1 MSTSSNEGSAARGEG
16 LSRRAFLRASGLA
29 AGSLGILATLG
40 ACSPQQ
46 ESAPAQAKAEEA
58 EPAAAPEPA
67 APAFVEQRVTTELPV
82 PAQSAPSKT
91 SYDCDVLVIGGGF
104 AGLNAAMAAK
114 DAGAS
119 VVMVDKGQPGYSGLS
134 PWPSS
139 HRWFDPEMGDDADA
153 FMTAITMGGEYLV
166 NRDWYQMW
174 IDHSKEAYERLAD
187 WGLMDRFDRCADT
200 KYWDDLDIQGYYDEN
215 ASVDRHARWM
225 PLIEGAG
232 IEVAPYT
239 MVVDVARDGD
249 AVCGAVGFH
258 VPSGTVVTFN
268 AKSVVMAMGGGCYKP
283 TGYPVGGNTFDG
295 EYIAYNL
302 GLPIANKEFDDFH
315 VTTSYASGNSFVNNQ
330 WDWLENIWLCG
341 GDITADTAE
350 SYATGKEKAM
360 VVARVS
366 NTVNGLAVNDGS
378 NIEDQAAADIGR
390 RGGTLS
396 GNPDDIRIG
405 KMLSPKPK
413 ADCYG
418 AAVGM
423 QSHFS
428 GGVFCGL
435 DDLEGATGIPGLW
448 VAGDGING
456 CAVTGSAYP
465 VGVGFTSNFTSI
477 QGDIAGKAAA
487 AYAASA
493 SVSGKVPQD
502 FVDAVTAEIEAPL
515 NQEKG
520 FSPDWARDELL
531 GIMSPFWVLV
541 DKSEPA
547 LNAALTQVLQMRDK
561 VLPKLQATNSHQ
573 QRLCLEMKHKVL
585 SAEMKLR
592 ASLERQESRG
602 AHYRSDYPYR
612 DDDNFLCYITVTK
625 GDDGQMVIDRVPL
638 AEEWKGDTSA
648 EYIARY
654 QVRFPGEAKALG
666 LPEEQSTGGWGK

>member
-1 MSTSSNEGSAARGEG
+1 MSTMMDQCGSEG
-16 LSRRAFLRASGLA
+16 LSRRSFLKVSSLA
-29 AGSLGILATLG
+29 AGGLGVMALAG
-40 ACSPQQ
+40 CAPQTAQ
-46 ESAPAQAKAEEA
+46 EGSAEEGNSSDGERTTTELPIPA
-58 EPAAAPEPA
+58 AAAPE
-67 APAFVEQRVTTELPV
+67 
-82 PAQSAPSKT
+82 KT
-91 SYDCDVLVIGGGF
+91 VYDCDVLVIGGGF

-114 DAGAS
+114 NAGAS

-139 HRWFDPEMGDDADA
+139 HRWFDPDMGDDAEA
-153 FMTAITMGGEYLV
+153 FKKAISMGGEYLV
-166 NRDWYQMW
+166 NQGWYQMW
-174 IDHSKEAYERLAD
+174 IDHSKEAYQRLAD

-200 KYWDDLDIQGYYDEN
+200 DYWNDLDIQGYYDAN
-215 ASVDRHARWM
+215 ASVDRHARWL
-225 PLIEGAG
+225 PLIQDAG
-232 IEVAPYT
+232 IEVATYT

-258 VPSGTVVTFN
+258 VPSGTVITFN

-350 SYATGKEKAM
+350 SYATNKEKAM

-366 NTVNGLAVNDGS
+366 NTINGLSVNDGT

-390 RGGTLS
+390 RGGSLS
-396 GNPDDIRIG
+396 GREDDIRIG

-428 GGVFCGL
+428 AGVFCGL

-477 QGDIAGKAAA
+477 QGDVAGKAAA
-487 AYAASA
+487 AYAASTSA
-493 SVSGKVPQD
+493 SGKVPAET
-502 FVDAVTAEIEAPL
+502 VEAITAEIQAPL
-515 NQEKG
+515 SQEKG

-541 DKSEPA
+541 DKSEQA

-561 VLPKLQATNSHQ
+561 VIPKLQATNPHQ

-592 ASLERQESRG
+592 ASLERKESRG

-612 DDDNFLCYITVTK
+612 DDANFLCYITITK
-625 GDDGQMVIDRVPL
+625 GDDGSMVIDRVPL
-638 AEEWKGDTSA
+638 KSEWVGDTSA
-648 EYIARY
+648 DYATRY
-654 QVRFPGEAKALG
+654 AVRFPGEAKAKG
-666 LPEEQSTGGWGK
+666 LPEEEKSGGWN

>member
-1 MSTSSNEGSAARGEG
+1 MGFIRDDQSYE
-16 LSRRAFLRASGLA
+16 LSRRSFLKAGGLTV
-29 AGSLGILATLG
+29 GSLGMMAAMPSLALADDVKG
-40 ACSPQQ
+40 A
-46 ESAPAQAKAEEA
+46 EADEAAKTEAASAERVTEEL
-58 EPAAAPEPA
+58 PIPTAAAPE
-67 APAFVEQRVTTELPV
+67 TT
-82 PAQSAPSKT
+82 T
-91 SYDCDVLVIGGGF
+91 YDCDVLVIGGGF
-104 AGLNAAMAAK
+104 AGLNAAMAAQA
-114 DAGAS
+114 AGAT

-166 NRDWYQMW
+166 NRNWYQMW
-174 IDHSKEAYERLAD
+174 IDHSKEAYERLAG

-200 KYWDDLDIQGYYDEN
+200 EYWDDLDIQGYYRAN
-215 ASVDRHARWM
+215 VGVDRHARWL
-225 PLIEGAG
+225 PVLEDAG
-232 IEVAPYT
+232 ITVVPYT
-239 MVVDVARDGD
+239 MIVDVARDGD

-258 VPSGTVVTFN
+258 VPSGAVVTFN

-283 TGYPVGGNTFDG
+283 SGYPVGGNTFDG

-315 VTTSYASGNSFVNNQ
+315 VTTSYASGDSFVNNQ

-341 GDITADTAE
+341 GDITADTAV

-360 VVARVS
+360 VIARVS
-366 NTVNGLAVNDGS
+366 GTVDGLAVNDGS

-396 GNPDDIRIG
+396 GNEDDIRIG

-418 AAVGM
+418 AACGM

-428 GGVFCGL
+428 AGVWCGL

-456 CAVTGSAYP
+456 CCVCGAAYP

-487 AYAASA
+487 EYALAGSA
-493 SVSGKVPQD
+493 TGVVPQD
-502 FVDAVTAEIEAPL
+502 FIDTVTAEIEAPL
-515 NQEKG
+515 AQEKG
-520 FSPDWARDELL
+520 FSPDWARDQLL

-561 VLPKLQATNSHQ
+561 VVPKLQATNPHQ

-592 ASLERQESRG
+592 ASLARQESRG

-612 DDDNFLCYITVTK
+612 NDESWLYYTLLKK
-625 GDDGQMVIDRVPL
+625 GDDGSMVLDYVELP
-638 AEEWKGDTSA
+638 EEWKGDTSV
-648 EYIARY
+648 ECTTRY
-654 QVRFPGEAKALG
+654 GVRFPGEAAALG
-666 LPEEQSTGGWGK
+666 LPEEESTGGWGK

>member
-1 MSTSSNEGSAARGEG
+1 MSTTMDQCGSEG
-16 LSRRAFLRASGLA
+16 LSRRSFLKVSGLA
-29 AGSLGILATLG
+29 AGGLGVMALAG
-40 ACSPQQ
+40 CAPQTAQ
-46 ESAPAQAKAEEA
+46 EGSAEEGNA
-58 EPAAAPEPA
+58 SDGE
-67 APAFVEQRVTTELPV
+67 RVTTELPI
-82 PAQSAPSKT
+82 PAAAAPEKT
-91 SYDCDVLVIGGGF
+91 VYDCDVLVIGGGF

-114 DAGAS
+114 NAGAS

-139 HRWFDPEMGDDADA
+139 HRWFDPDMGDDAEA
-153 FMTAITMGGEYLV
+153 FKKAISMGGEYLV
-166 NRDWYQMW
+166 NQGWYQMW
-174 IDHSKEAYERLAD
+174 IDHSKEAYQRLAD

-200 KYWDDLDIQGYYDEN
+200 DYWNDLDIQGYYDAN
-215 ASVDRHARWM
+215 ASVDRHARWL
-225 PLIEGAG
+225 PLIQDAG
-232 IEVAPYT
+232 IEVATYT

-249 AVCGAVGFH
+249 AICGAVGFH
-258 VPSGTVVTFN
+258 VPSGTVITFN

-350 SYATGKEKAM
+350 SYATNKEKAM

-366 NTVNGLAVNDGS
+366 NTINGMSVNDGT

-390 RGGTLS
+390 RGGSLS
-396 GNPDDIRIG
+396 GREDDIRIG

-428 GGVFCGL
+428 AGVFCGL

-477 QGDIAGKAAA
+477 QGDVAGKAAA

-493 SVSGKVPQD
+493 SVSGKVPAET
-502 FVDAVTAEIEAPL
+502 VEAITAEIQAPL
-515 NQEKG
+515 SQEKG

-541 DKSEPA
+541 DKSEQA

-561 VLPKLQATNSHQ
+561 VIPKLQATNPHQ

-592 ASLERQESRG
+592 ASLERKESRG

-612 DDDNFLCYITVTK
+612 DDANFLCYITITK
-625 GDDGQMVIDRVPL
+625 GDDGSMVIDHVPL
-638 AEEWKGDTSA
+638 KSEWVGDTSA
-648 EYIARY
+648 DYATRY
-654 QVRFPGEAKALG
+654 AVRFPGEAEAKG
-666 LPEEQSTGGWGK
+666 LPAEEKSGGWN

>member
-1 MSTSSNEGSAARGEG
+1 MALAGCAPQTAQEGSAKEG
-16 LSRRAFLRASGLA
+16 NGSGSERATTELP
-29 AGSLGILATLG
+29 I
-40 ACSPQQ
+40 
-46 ESAPAQAKAEEA
+46 PA
-58 EPAAAPEPA
+58 AAAPE
-67 APAFVEQRVTTELPV
+67 
-82 PAQSAPSKT
+82 KT
-91 SYDCDVLVIGGGF
+91 VYDCDVLVIGGGF

-114 DAGAS
+114 NAGAS

-139 HRWFDPEMGDDADA
+139 HRWFDPDMGDDAEA
-153 FMTAITMGGEYLV
+153 FKKAISMGGEYLV
-166 NRDWYQMW
+166 NQGWCQMW
-174 IDHSKEAYERLAD
+174 IDHSKEAYQRLAD

-200 KYWDDLDIQGYYDEN
+200 DYWNDLDIQGYYDAN
-215 ASVDRHARWM
+215 ASVDRHARWL
-225 PLIEGAG
+225 PLIQDAG
-232 IEVAPYT
+232 IEVATYT

-258 VPSGTVVTFN
+258 VPSGTVITFN

-350 SYATGKEKAM
+350 SYATNKEKAM

-366 NTVNGLAVNDGS
+366 NTINGLSVNDGT

-390 RGGTLS
+390 RGGSLS
-396 GNPDDIRIG
+396 GREDDIRIG

-428 GGVFCGL
+428 AGVFCGL

-477 QGDIAGKAAA
+477 QGDVAGKAAA

-493 SVSGKVPQD
+493 SVSGKVPAET
-502 FVDAVTAEIEAPL
+502 VEAITAEIQAPL
-515 NQEKG
+515 SQEKG

-541 DKSEPA
+541 DKSEQA

-561 VLPKLQATNSHQ
+561 VIPKLQATNPHQ

-592 ASLERQESRG
+592 ASLERKESRG

-612 DDDNFLCYITVTK
+612 DDANFLCYITITK
-625 GDDGQMVIDRVPL
+625 GDDGSMVIDHVPL
-638 AEEWKGDTSA
+638 KSEWVGDTSA
-648 EYIARY
+648 DYATRY
-654 QVRFPGEAKALG
+654 AVRFPGEAEAKG
-666 LPEEQSTGGWGK
+666 LPAEEKSGGWN

>member
-1 MSTSSNEGSAARGEG
+1 MSTTMDKSGSEG
-16 LSRRAFLRASGLA
+16 LSRRSFLKASGLA
-29 AGSLGILATLG
+29 ASGLGVMALAG
-40 ACSPQQ
+40 C
-46 ESAPAQAKAEEA
+46 APQAKSEDIADPNDSLAATGEE
-58 EPAAAPEPA
+58 
-67 APAFVEQRVTTELPV
+67 RVTTELPI
-82 PAQSAPSKT
+82 PAAAAPEKT
-91 SYDCDVLVIGGGF
+91 TYDCDVLVIGGGF

-114 DAGAS
+114 NAGAT
-119 VVMVDKGQPGYSGLS
+119 VVMADKGQPGYSGLT

-139 HRWFDPEMGDDADA
+139 HRWFDPDMGDDAEA
-153 FMTAITMGGEYLV
+153 FKKAISMGGEYLV
-166 NRDWYQMW
+166 NQGWYQMW
-174 IDHSKEAYERLAD
+174 IDHSKEAYQRLAD

-200 KYWDDLDIQGYYDEN
+200 EYWGDLDIQGYYDAN

-225 PLIEGAG
+225 PLIQDAG

-239 MVVDVARDGD
+239 MIVDVARDGE

-268 AKSVVMAMGGGCYKP
+268 AKAVVMAMGGGCYKP
-283 TGYPVGGNTFDG
+283 CGYPVGGNTFDG

-350 SYATGKEKAM
+350 SYATTKEKTM
-360 VVARVS
+360 VVGRVS
-366 NTVNGLAVNDGS
+366 NTINGMAVNDGT

-390 RGGTLS
+390 RGGSLS
-396 GNPDDIRIG
+396 GREDDIRIG

-428 GGVFCGL
+428 AGVFCGL

-477 QGDIAGKAAA
+477 QGNVAGTAAA
-487 AYAASA
+487 AYATSA
-493 SVSGKVPQD
+493 NVSGKVPAGV
-502 FVDAVTAEIEAPL
+502 VDAVTAEIEAPL
-515 NQEKG
+515 SQEKG

-547 LNAALTQVLQMRDK
+547 LNAALVQVQQMRDK
-561 VLPKLQATNSHQ
+561 VIPKLQATNSHQ

-602 AHYRSDYPYR
+602 AHYRSDFPYR
-612 DDDNFLCYITVTK
+612 DDDNFLCYITITK
-625 GDDGQMVIDRVPL
+625 GDNGDMVIDRVPL
-638 AEEWKGDTSA
+638 KSEWVGDTSA
-648 EYIARY
+648 DYATRY
-654 QVRFPGEAKALG
+654 AVRFPGEAKAKG
-666 LPEEQSTGGWGK
+666 LPEEEEKSGSWKK

>member
-1 MSTSSNEGSAARGEG
+1 MRFMEDEQNYE
-16 LSRRAFLRASGLA
+16 LSRRAFLKAGGLTV
-29 AGSLGILATLG
+29 GSLGVMAAMPSLALADEAAENKASKAGETG
-40 ACSPQQ
+40 
-46 ESAPAQAKAEEA
+46 EAKEASVEVSEKTAAATERITEEL
-58 EPAAAPEPA
+58 PIPTAAAPEI
-67 APAFVEQRVTTELPV
+67 
-82 PAQSAPSKT
+82 T

-104 AGLNAAMAAK
+104 AGLNAAMAAQA
-114 DAGAS
+114 AGAS
-119 VVMVDKGQPGYSGLS
+119 VVLVDKGQPGYSGLS

-139 HRWFDPEMGDDADA
+139 HRWFDPDMGDDADA

-166 NRDWYQMW
+166 HRNWYQMW

-200 KYWDDLDIQGYYDEN
+200 EYWDDMDIQGYYRAN
-215 ASVDRHARWM
+215 AAVDRHARWV
-225 PLIEGAG
+225 PVLEDAG
-232 IEVAPYT
+232 VTVVPYT
-239 MVVDVARDGD
+239 MVVDVAKDGD

-283 TGYPVGGNTFDG
+283 SGYPVGGNTFDG

-302 GLPIANKEFDDFH
+302 GLPISNKEFDDFH
-315 VTTSYASGNSFVNNQ
+315 VTTSYASGDFFVNNQ

-341 GDITADTAE
+341 GDITADTAV
-350 SYATGKEKAM
+350 SYATTKEKTM
-360 VVARVS
+360 VLGRV
-366 NTVNGLAVNDGS
+366 TGTLNGLAVNDGS

-396 GNPDDIRIG
+396 GNENDIRIG

-418 AAVGM
+418 AACGM

-456 CAVTGSAYP
+456 CCVTGAAYP

-477 QGDIAGKAAA
+477 QGDIAGRAAA
-487 AYAASA
+487 EYAQTSD
-493 SVSGKVPQD
+493 VSGVVPQE
-502 FVDAVTAEIEAPL
+502 FIETVTAEIEAPL

-520 FSPDWARDELL
+520 FSPDWARDQLL
-531 GIMSPFWVLV
+531 GIMSPFWVLI
-541 DKSEPA
+541 DKSEPC
-547 LNAALTQVLQMRDK
+547 LTAALTQVLQMKEK
-561 VLPKLQATNSHQ
+561 VVPKLQATNPHQ

-592 ASLERQESRG
+592 ASLARQESRG
-602 AHYRSDYPYR
+602 AHYRSDFPYR
-612 DDDNFLCYITVTK
+612 DDESWLWYTLLKK
-625 GDDGQMVIDRVPL
+625 GEDGSMVLDYVELPD
-638 AEEWKGDTSA
+638 EWKGDTSA
-648 EYIARY
+648 DYTTRY
-654 QVRFPGEAKALG
+654 AVRFPGEAKALG
-666 LPEEQSTGGWGK
+666 LPEEEASGGWGK

>member
-1 MSTSSNEGSAARGEG
+1 MSTTMEKSGSEG
-16 LSRRAFLRASGLA
+16 LSRRSFLKASGLA
-29 AGSLGILATLG
+29 ASGLGVMALAGCAPQTKQESPATDGSDLATTG
-40 ACSPQQ
+40 
-46 ESAPAQAKAEEA
+46 EERVTC
-58 EPAAAPEPA
+58 ELPIPAAAA
-67 APAFVEQRVTTELPV
+67 LDKTT
-82 PAQSAPSKT
+82 
-91 SYDCDVLVIGGGF
+91 YDCDVLVIGGGF

-114 DAGAS
+114 DAGAT
-119 VVMVDKGQPGYSGLS
+119 VVMVDKGQPGYSGLT

-139 HRWFDPEMGDDADA
+139 HRWFDPDMGDDAEA
-153 FMTAITMGGEYLV
+153 FKKAISMGGEYLV
-166 NRDWYQMW
+166 NQGWYQMW
-174 IDHSKEAYERLAD
+174 IDHSKEAYQRLAD

-200 KYWDDLDIQGYYDEN
+200 EYWNDLDIQGYYDAN

-225 PLIEGAG
+225 PLIQDAG

-268 AKSVVMAMGGGCYKP
+268 AKAVVMAMGGGCYKP

-350 SYATGKEKAM
+350 SYATSKEKAM
-360 VVARVS
+360 VVARVN
-366 NTVNGLAVNDGS
+366 NTINGMAVNDGT

-390 RGGTLS
+390 RGGSLS
-396 GNPDDIRIG
+396 GREDDIRIG

-428 GGVFCGL
+428 AGVFCGL

-477 QGDIAGKAAA
+477 QGNVAGTAAA

-493 SVSGKVPQD
+493 NVSGKVPAD
-502 FVDAVTAEIEAPL
+502 VVEAVTAEIEAPL
-515 NQEKG
+515 SQEKG

-547 LNAALTQVLQMRDK
+547 LNAALTQVEQMRDK
-561 VLPKLQATNSHQ
+561 VIPKLQATNSHQ

-602 AHYRSDYPYR
+602 AHYRSDFPYR
-612 DDDNFLCYITVTK
+612 DDDNFLCYITITK
-625 GDDGQMVIDRVPL
+625 GDNGDMVIDRVPL
-638 AEEWKGDTSA
+638 KSEWVGETGADYAT
-648 EYIARY
+648 RY
-654 QVRFPGEAKALG
+654 AVRFPGEAKAKG
-666 LPEEQSTGGWGK
+666 LPEEEEKSGSWKK

>member
-1 MSTSSNEGSAARGEG
+1 MALAGCAPQTAQEGSAEGGNGSGGE
-16 LSRRAFLRASGLA
+16 RATTELP
-29 AGSLGILATLG
+29 I
-40 ACSPQQ
+40 
-46 ESAPAQAKAEEA
+46 PA
-58 EPAAAPEPA
+58 AAAPE
-67 APAFVEQRVTTELPV
+67 
-82 PAQSAPSKT
+82 KT
-91 SYDCDVLVIGGGF
+91 VYDCDVLVIGGGF

-114 DAGAS
+114 NAGAS

-139 HRWFDPEMGDDADA
+139 HRWFDPDMGDDAEA
-153 FMTAITMGGEYLV
+153 FKKAISMGGEYLV
-166 NRDWYQMW
+166 NQGWYQMW
-174 IDHSKEAYERLAD
+174 IDHSKEAYQRLAD

-200 KYWDDLDIQGYYDEN
+200 DYWNDLDIQGYYDAN
-215 ASVDRHARWM
+215 ASVDRHARWL
-225 PLIEGAG
+225 PLIQDAG
-232 IEVAPYT
+232 IEVATYT

-258 VPSGTVVTFN
+258 VPSGTVITFN

-350 SYATGKEKAM
+350 SYATNKEKAM

-366 NTVNGLAVNDGS
+366 NTINGLSVNDGT

-390 RGGTLS
+390 RGGSLS
-396 GNPDDIRIG
+396 GREDDIRIG

-428 GGVFCGL
+428 AGVFCGL

-477 QGDIAGKAAA
+477 QGDVAGKAAA
-487 AYAASA
+487 AYASSTSA
-493 SVSGKVPQD
+493 SGKVPAET
-502 FVDAVTAEIEAPL
+502 VEAITAEIQAPL
-515 NQEKG
+515 SQEKG

-541 DKSEPA
+541 DKSEQA

-561 VLPKLQATNSHQ
+561 VIPKLQATNPHQ

-592 ASLERQESRG
+592 ASLERKESRG

-612 DDDNFLCYITVTK
+612 DDANFLCYITITK
-625 GDDGQMVIDRVPL
+625 GDDGSMVIDRVPL
-638 AEEWKGDTSA
+638 KSEWVGDTSA
-648 EYIARY
+648 DYATRY
-654 QVRFPGEAKALG
+654 AVRFPGEAKAKG
-666 LPEEQSTGGWGK
+666 LPEEEKSGGWN